1 MAFLRA
7 EDLPESPEGRS
18 HVGGLVVS
26 WVLGLFVPLG
36 VVGGSILVLVVGL
49 ADLLLGGV
57 VGFLV
62 VVVVG
67 GVVVVVGGPIVVV
80 GGGSGR
86 LSEAVGCSL
95 AAERL

>member
-36 VVGGSILVLVVGL
+36 VVEGSGLVLVVGL
-49 ADLLLGGV
+49 AYLLLDGV
-57 VGFLV
+57 VGFL
-62 VVVVG
+62 VVVG

-86 LSEAVGCSL
+86 LSEAIGCSL
-95 AAERL
+95 AAEWV

>member
-1 MAFLRA
+1 M
-7 EDLPESPEGRS
+7 
-18 HVGGLVVS
+18 S
-26 WVLGLFVPLG
+26 WSLCLFVPLG
-36 VVGGSILVLVVGL
+36 VVGGGGVLVPVVYL
-49 ADLLLGGV
+49 AGLLLGGV
-57 VGFLV
+57 LGFPV

-67 GVVVVVGGPIVVV
+67 GVLVVVGGPIVVV

>member
-36 VVGGSILVLVVGL
+36 VVEGSGLVLVVGL
-49 ADLLLGGV
+49 ADLLLDGV

-62 VVVVG
+62 VVG
-67 GVVVVVGGPIVVV
+67 GVVAVVAGPIVVA
-80 GGGSGR
+80 GGGSGW
-86 LSEAVGCSL
+86 LLEAVGCSL
-95 AAERL
+95 AAEWL

>member
-1 MAFLRA
+1 M
-7 EDLPESPEGRS
+7 
-18 HVGGLVVS
+18 S
-26 WVLGLFVPLG
+26 WSLCLFVPFG
-36 VVGGSILVLVVGL
+36 VVGGGGVLVPVVDL
-49 ADLLLGGV
+49 AGLLLGGV

-62 VVVVG
+62 VEVVG
-67 GVVVVVGGPIVVV
+67 GVLVVVGGPIVVV